1 MQLPSTR
8 SRNLWLPRS
17 SLLVNWWSLPFLQC
31 PWVILSCHPL
41 SSVQNHAFLVHFKAC
56 RLSHGSWLFSWSQ
69 DQERPPFMPRLWTR
83 STWADIW
90 SWIIFPSSH
99 KHYLHPL
106 SFSPPHTHGHLYI
119 HSGILCVPG
128 TPVQSHLQRA
138 PNWNFNTA
146 FPSENPYLS
155 SAVLRL
161 THQGRGSLDEKLS
174 FCLLLLLLI
183 ISGCNHIC
191 FIIYAFTY
199 INNDNIN
206 KCSSNFYWKDLDIH
220 TFPRVVIE
228 LRTE

>member
-146 FPSENPYLS
+146 FPSENPLS
-155 SAVLRL
+155 QFSSPKTNSSR
-161 THQGRGSLDEKLS
+161 QG
-174 FCLLLLLLI
+174 F
-183 ISGCNHIC
+183 SGWEIEFL
-191 FIIYAFTY
+191 FII
-199 INNDNIN
+199 IIVNN
-206 KCSSNFYWKDLDIH
+206 KWM
-220 TFPRVVIE
+220 
-228 LRTE
+228 